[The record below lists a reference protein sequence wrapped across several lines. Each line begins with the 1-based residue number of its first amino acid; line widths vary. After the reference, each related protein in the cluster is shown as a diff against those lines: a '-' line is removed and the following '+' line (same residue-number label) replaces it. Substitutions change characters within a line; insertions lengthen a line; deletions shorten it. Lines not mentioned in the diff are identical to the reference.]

1 MQATAR
7 ADTGVSSAVSDEFDG
22 WETPRNDTHR
32 PSDPDMN
39 LNRVPERVAALR
51 DVMRARDFAACIVPT
66 ADPHLSEY
74 LPAHWKAR
82 EWLSGFTGSAGT
94 LIVTADFAGL
104 WTDSRYFSQAE
115 RQLAGSD
122 IELVRLVVPD
132 PLEWLGWLGTRLAK
146 GAIAACAPDMLS
158 LAQERSVRERLG
170 QRGARLNLEDLTA
183 GLWKE
188 RPPLPAAR
196 IFEHPP
202 EYALRTRTEKLN
214 IVRSAM
220 RAAGANCHLVSV
232 LDEIAWVLNL
242 RGSDV
247 EYNPV
252 FLAYL
257 LIGARDATLFVNT
270 AGLEPALQQQLQRDG
285 VNIAPYASVGSVL
298 GQLPKDA
305 KLLLD
310 PAHTAAETAGWIPR
324 DAILE
329 KSPGPITTAKAVKTE
344 GELGHVRAAMR
355 HDGVALVQAAQWLEA
370 ALARGERLTELD
382 VGTKLRA
389 LRAAQ
394 PGFAS
399 ESFAT
404 IAGYQANAALP
415 HYRATPAAHARL
427 EARGML
433 LIDSGAQ
440 YLGGT
445 TDVTR
450 VWALGETTA
459 EQRRDVTLVLKGVIA
474 LSRAK
479 FPRGVSGQQVD
490 ALARAPIWAAGA
502 DYGHGTGHGVGYCL
516 NVHEGPQAIRPPRS
530 LPLVAL
536 EAGMIT
542 SIEPGIYKPGRHGV
556 RIENL
561 VATVPAGGG
570 EFGEFLA
577 FDTLTLCPIDTR
589 LLDPALLDTGE
600 IAWLDAYHA
609 TVHERLLPLLTDGG
623 DRAWLDARCAP
634 LAAATAPRK
643 RGLRPAPG

>member
-1 MQATAR
+1 MR
-7 ADTGVSSAVSDEFDG
+7 
-22 WETPRNDTHR
+22 
-32 PSDPDMN
+32 
-39 LNRVPERVAALR
+39 LNTVPQRIAAMRAALR
-51 DVMRARDFAACIVPT
+51 ARALAACIVPT

-115 RQLAGSD
+115 RQLSGSGV
-122 IELVRLVVPD
+122 ELVRLVVPD
-132 PLEWLGWLGTRLAK
+132 PLEWIEWLGTRLAK
-146 GAIAACAPDMLS
+146 GAIAVCAPDMLS
-158 LAQERSVRERLG
+158 LAQERTVRARLG
-170 QRGARLNLEDLTA
+170 QRGARLNLEDLTLD
-183 GLWKE
+183 LWEE

-202 EYALRTRTEKLN
+202 EYALRTRAEKLEA
-214 IVRSAM
+214 VRAAM
-220 RAAGANCHLVSV
+220 HAAGASCHLVSA

-242 RGSDV
+242 RGSDI
-247 EYNPV
+247 EFNPV
-252 FLAYL
+252 FLSYL
-257 LIGARDATLFVNT
+257 LVDERTATLFVDG
-270 AGLEPALQQQLQRDG
+270 ARIEPALQQRLQQDS
-285 VNIAPYASVGSVL
+285 VQIVPYPAVRNVL
-298 GQLPKDA
+298 GKLSKQA

-310 PAHTAAETAGWIPR
+310 PAHTAAETAGAIPHGVM
-324 DAILE
+324 LE
-329 KSPGPITTAKAVKTE
+329 ISPGPIATAKAVKSAA
-344 GELGHVRAAMR
+344 ELEHVRKAMR
-355 HDGVALVQAAQWLEA
+355 HDGVALVQAAHWLEA

-382 VGTKLRA
+382 VDAKLRA
-389 LRAAQ
+389 LRSAQ
-394 PGFAS
+394 PGFVS

-404 IAGYQANAALP
+404 IAGYQVNAALP
-415 HYRATPAAHARL
+415 HYRATAAAHAEL
-427 EARGML
+427 QARGLL

-445 TDVTR
+445 TDITR
-450 VWALGETTA
+450 VWALGESTA
-459 EQRRDVTLVLKGVIA
+459 EQRRDVSLVLKGMIA
-474 LSRAK
+474 LSRAR
-479 FPRGVSGQQVD
+479 FPHGVSGQQLD

-530 LPLVAL
+530 LPLAAL

-577 FDTLTLCPIDTR
+577 FETLTLCPIDTR
-589 LLDPALLDTGE
+589 LLEPELLDAAET
-600 IAWLDAYHA
+600 AWLDGYHA
-609 TVHERLLPLLTDGG
+609 TVRERLAPLLRDDG
-623 DRAWLDARCAP
+623 DRAWLEARCAP
-634 LAAATAPRK
+634 LAATAASGQ
-643 RGLRPAPG
+643 RGLQPGTA

>member
-1 MQATAR
+1 MR
-7 ADTGVSSAVSDEFDG
+7 
-22 WETPRNDTHR
+22 
-32 PSDPDMN
+32 
-39 LNRVPERVAALR
+39 LNTIPERIAAVR
-51 DVMRARDFAACIVPT
+51 EVMRTRELSACIVPT

-94 LIVTADFAGL
+94 LIITADFAGL

-115 RQLAGSD
+115 RQLAGSG

-132 PLEWLGWLGTRLAK
+132 PLEWLDWLGTRLAK

-158 LAQERSVRERLG
+158 LAQERSARERLG
-170 QRGARLNLEDLTA
+170 RRGARLNLEDLTA
-183 GLWKE
+183 GLWAE

-202 EYALRTRTEKLN
+202 EYALRTRAEKLDS
-214 IVRSAM
+214 VRAAM
-220 RAAGANCHLVSV
+220 RAAGARCHLVSA

-252 FLAYL
+252 FLSYL
-257 LIGARDATLFVNT
+257 LIDERTATLFVD
-270 AGLEPALQQQLQRDG
+270 AARIEPALQQQLQQDG
-285 VNIAPYASVGSVL
+285 VKLAPYSGVRDAL
-298 GQLPKDA
+298 GTLSKNA

-310 PAHTAAETAGWIPR
+310 PAHTAAETAGAIPHG
-324 DAILE
+324 IMLE
-329 KSPGPITTAKAVKTE
+329 KSPSPITTAKAVKSAV
-344 GELGHVRAAMR
+344 ELEQVRKAMR
-355 HDGVALVQAAQWLEA
+355 HDGAALVQAAHWLEA

-382 VGTKLRA
+382 VDAKLRA

-394 PGFAS
+394 PGFLS

-415 HYRATPAAHARL
+415 HYRATAAAHAELR
-427 EARGML
+427 AHGML

-450 VWALGETTA
+450 VWALGETTV

-474 LSRAK
+474 LSRAR
-479 FPRGVSGQQVD
+479 FPSGVSGQQID
-490 ALARAPIWAAGA
+490 ALARAPLWAAGA

-516 NVHEGPQAIRPPRS
+516 NVHEGPQAIRPPRA

-536 EAGMIT
+536 ETGMIT
-542 SIEPGIYKPGRHGV
+542 SIEPGLYKPGRHGV

-570 EFGEFLA
+570 EFGDFLG
-577 FDTLTLCPIDTR
+577 FETLTLCPIDTR
-589 LLDPALLDTGE
+589 LLEPALLDTAE

-609 TVHERLLPLLTDGG
+609 TVRERLAPLLQDGS
-623 DRAWLDARCAP
+623 DRVWLDARCAP
-634 LAAATAPRK
+634 MAATS
-643 RGLRPAPG
+643 GL

>member
-1 MQATAR
+1 MHLN
-7 ADTGVSSAVSDEFDG
+7 
-22 WETPRNDTHR
+22 TP
-32 PSDPDMN
+32 
-39 LNRVPERVAALR
+39 LERIAALR
-51 DVMRARDFAACIVPT
+51 DAMRAHAVAACIVPT

-115 RQLAGSD
+115 RQLAGSG

-132 PLEWLGWLGTRLAK
+132 PLEWIEWLGTRLAK
-146 GAIAACAPDMLS
+146 GAIAACASDMLS

-170 QRGARLNLEDLTA
+170 QRGTRLNLEDLTA
-183 GLWKE
+183 ELWEE

-202 EYALRTRTEKLN
+202 EYAVRTRAEKL
-214 IVRSAM
+214 
-220 RAAGANCHLVSV
+220 RALRETLHQIGASHHLVSA

-252 FLAYL
+252 FLSYL
-257 LIGARDATLFVNT
+257 LIGEREATLFVD
-270 AGLEPALQQQLQRDG
+270 AARVDPALQRQLQQDD
-285 VNIAPYASVGSVL
+285 VKIAPYSDVRDVL
-298 GQLPKDA
+298 GTSSKNV

-310 PAHTAAETAGWIPR
+310 PAHTAAETAGAIPR
-324 DAILE
+324 GILLE
-329 KSPGPITTAKAVKTE
+329 KSPGPITAAKAVKSAA
-344 GELGHVRAAMR
+344 ELEHVRKAMR
-355 HDGVALVQAAQWLEA
+355 DDGVALVQAAHWLEA
-370 ALARGERLTELD
+370 SLARGERLTELD
-382 VGTKLRA
+382 VDAKLRT

-394 PGFAS
+394 PAFVS

-415 HYRATPAAHARL
+415 HYRATAAAHAEL
-427 EARGML
+427 QARGML

-445 TDVTR
+445 TDITR
-450 VWALGETTA
+450 VWTLGETTV

-474 LSRAK
+474 LSRAR
-479 FPRGVSGQQVD
+479 FPRGVSGQQID

-516 NVHEGPQAIRPPRS
+516 NVHEGPQSIRPPRS

-542 SIEPGIYKPGRHGV
+542 SIEPGLYKPGRHGV

-577 FDTLTLCPIDTR
+577 FETLTLCPIDTR
-589 LLDPALLDTGE
+589 LLEPSLLDAAE
-600 IAWLDAYHA
+600 IAWLDHYHA
-609 TVHERLLPLLTDGG
+609 TVREGLTPLLKDSS

-634 LAAATAPRK
+634 LAAATVPGT
-643 RGLRPAPG
+643 RGLRPDPG